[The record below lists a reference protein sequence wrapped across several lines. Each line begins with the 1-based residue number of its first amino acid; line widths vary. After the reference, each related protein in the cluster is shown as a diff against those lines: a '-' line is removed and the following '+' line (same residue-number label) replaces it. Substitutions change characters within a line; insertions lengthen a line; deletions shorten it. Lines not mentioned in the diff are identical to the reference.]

1 VLGNSTV
8 LEKPTK
14 NSSGNTAAIRIE
26 HTKELRVP
34 LIVDPT
40 ADQLRT
46 QSEAILETCITQAFV
61 QLINAPTHEWRMQ
74 AWEEF
79 AGLIRQRSP
88 EHVARLE
95 KEKLERCKADYG
107 KRAVTQ

>member
-1 VLGNSTV
+1 MPITSTV
-8 LEKPTK
+8 LENPTEK
-14 NSSGNTAAIRIE
+14 ATGNTAAIRIE

-34 LIVDPT
+34 LISDPT
-40 ADQLRT
+40 ADQLRS

-61 QLINAPTHEWRMQ
+61 QLINAPTHEWRMA

-88 EHVARLE
+88 ECVKRME
-95 KEKLERCKADYG
+95 IERG
-107 KRAVTQ
+107 LSR

>member
-1 VLGNSTV
+1 VFRNSAV
-8 LEKPTK
+8 LENPTE

-34 LIVDPT
+34 LISDLT
-40 ADQLRT
+40 ADQLRS
-46 QSEAILETCITQAFV
+46 QSEAFLDTAINVAFT
-61 QLINAPTHEWRMQ
+61 QLIEAPTKALRVE

-95 KEKLERCKADYG
+95 KEKLWRCKADYG
-107 KRAVTQ
+107 KGTVTQ